1 MREVLGA
8 HYGDK
13 TVGMGGVFKVIQGKL
28 KVTILN
34 ILRAVEA
41 KGKAHASPRSMIC
54 MNIHDASIVYCMFIH
69 YNKPMHT

>member
-41 KGKAHASPRSMIC
+41 KGKAHAVPRSMIC
-54 MNIHDASIVYCMFIH
+54 MNIHDACMHSILYV
-69 YNKPMHT
+69 HTLQQT